1 VKIESLT
8 QVKATEAAEKQKQ
21 ENKQNVLRKQTPC
34 NPVAATLRP
43 GFFFV
48 TWAAAQKLQVRLE
61 SSLNFIPGLL
71 PLQSC

>member
-1 VKIESLT
+1 
-8 QVKATEAAEKQKQ
+8 VKATEAAEQQKQ

-48 TWAAAQKLQVRLE
+48 IWAAAQKLQGQAGEQLE
-61 SSLNFIPGLL
+61 LHSRPITPAIFLNSGR
-71 PLQSC
+71 